1 MTAAPVGTI
10 DADDAADVGRVLSK
24 GRDQTRI
31 GHAADLA
38 VAAVDRHDAADV
50 AVAKD
55 VTAVRIV
62 LLYAAAG
69 KATGQTA
76 HKPAAEHVAL
86 AGLAVVQHNILAVA
100 DKAADEITLEGAGV
114 GQCAGFFVEARLDLL
129 LELGLSQVAA
139 GHAFA
144 ALQGHALAVAR
155 NAAEELPQHQ
165 AARIARGIAL
175 IVGAR
180 ADRAVVPQARQARRA
195 GICACRK
202 QVADDTAR
210 KAVAGHKA
218 VVDDVRITVR
228 FHLGSVHRAEHA
240 AHADAAPEGVLV
252 IRLGRRSGVAGLLG
266 LLVCRCGRFHVFR
279 VLVHKQTRHRHVR
292 RNGQVLH
299 NGLGFGY
306 GNADETAN
314 AARLVCIIGIV
325 FVIYGLVFCCSLR
338 CSGSVVKRQRRGHQC
353 TRRGVRAAGQGAV
366 FQRAGIDAAECANS
380 THIAPVLVVGIFQRR
395 DEFCG
400 RQPELVCLRQ
410 RIGGDGLGL
419 DVDLNVRVAQ
429 CDVRNFALVL
439 ADKADIVV
447 GQHVLL
453 CPAGFC
459 NGLAA
464 QLQIED
470 GHTGRLG
477 CKDRC
482 FARKYDIF
490 SQLRDR
496 RPGDRVI
503 EGRHLGRRVLIT
515 RRAVDRDA
523 AARPVQAG
531 AVAGL
536 RGQRV
541 GALVGNLPIRRPAQ
555 VVQMAEIFQVCRD
568 RRAALGQQGVFLV
581 RRFLFAGCVGV
592 AVVLPRL
599 GAHGNVD
606 VLRVVQ
612 QAGDAVQARGGNL
625 CVDLTR
631 TQQRRVRHG
640 VQRQHKAALVVA

>member
-1 MTAAPVGTI
+1 MTAAPVGII

-76 HKPAAEHVAL
+76 HKPAAEYVAL

-114 GQCAGFFVEARLDLL
+114 GQCPGCVEARLDLL
-129 LELGLSQVAA
+129 LELGLGQVAA

-144 ALQGHALAVAR
+144 AFQGHAPAVAR

-165 AARIARGIAL
+165 AARIALGITF

-180 ADRAVVPQARQARRA
+180 ADRAVVPQARQALRA

-202 QVADDTAR
+202 QVADDAAR
-210 KAVAGHKA
+210 KAIAGHKA
-218 VVDDVRITVR
+218 VVDDVRFTVC
-228 FHLGSVHRAEHA
+228 FHLGSVHRAKHA
-240 AHADAAPEGVLV
+240 AHADAAPEGGLV
-252 IRLGRRSGVAGLLG
+252 TRLGCRGSVAGLLG
-266 LLVCRCGRFHVFR
+266 LLVCRCGRFHAFR
-279 VLVHKQTRHRHVR
+279 VLVHKQTRYRHVR

-299 NGLGFGY
+299 DGIGFGY

-325 FVIYGLVFCCSLR
+325 FAIDVQRFLFALR
-338 CSGSVVKRQRRGHQC
+338 CGGSVVKRQRRGHQR

-366 FQRAGIDAAECANS
+366 FQRADVDAAECADGA
-380 THIAPVLVVGIFQRR
+380 HIAPVLVVLRQRR
-395 DEFCG
+395 DEFG
-400 RQPELVCLRQ
+400 RGQLELVFAR
-410 RIGGDGLGL
+410 RRTGGEGLGL

-429 CDVRNFALVL
+429 CDVRNVALVL
-439 ADKADIVV
+439 TDKADIVV
-447 GQHVLL
+447 GQLFL
-453 CPAGFC
+453 PFPAGFC

-477 CKDRC
+477 CNTRC
-482 FARKYDIF
+482 FALKFDF
-490 SQLRDR
+490 FAQLRDR

-503 EGRHLGRRVLIT
+503 EGRHLGRRVLPT
-515 RRAVDRDA
+515 RGAVDRDA

-536 RGQRV
+536 GGQHV

-555 VVQMAEIFQVCRD
+555 VVQMAEIFQVGLF

-612 QAGDAVQARGGNL
+612 QAGDAVQARGGNFSA
-625 CVDLTR
+625 VLTR
-631 TQQRRVRHG
+631 AQQRRVRHG
-640 VQRQHKAALVVA
+640 IQRQHKAALVVA

>member
-1 MTAAPVGTI
+1 M
-10 DADDAADVGRVLSK
+10 
-24 GRDQTRI
+24 
-31 GHAADLA
+31 
-38 VAAVDRHDAADV
+38 
-50 AVAKD
+50 
-55 VTAVRIV
+55 
-62 LLYAAAG
+62 YAAAG

-86 AGLAVVQHNILAVA
+86 AGLAVVQRNILAVA
-100 DKAADEITLEGAGV
+100 DKAADEIALEGACV
-114 GQCAGFFVEARLDLL
+114 GQCAVFVEARLDLL
-129 LELGLSQVAA
+129 LELGLGQVAA
-139 GHAFA
+139 DHAFA
-144 ALQGHALAVAR
+144 ALQGHAPAVAR

-165 AARIARGIAL
+165 AARIARGIAF

-202 QVADDTAR
+202 QVADDAAR
-210 KAVAGHKA
+210 EAVAGHKA
-218 VVDDVRITVR
+218 VVDDVRIAVR
-228 FHLGSVHRAEHA
+228 CHLDRVHRAEHA
-240 AHADAAPEGVLV
+240 AHADAAPERVLA
-252 IRLGRRSGVAGLLG
+252 IRPGCRGSVAGLLG
-266 LLVCRCGRFHVFR
+266 LLVWRCGRFHVFR

-299 NGLGFGY
+299 DGIRCFGY

-314 AARLVCIIGIV
+314 AARLVCIIGIAFAASV
-325 FVIYGLVFCCSLR
+325 LRLRFALR
-338 CSGSVVKRQRRGHQC
+338 CGGFVVKRQRRGHQR
-353 TRRGVRAAGQGAV
+353 TGRGVRAAGQGAV
-366 FQRAGIDAAECANS
+366 FQRAGVDAAECADS
-380 THIAPVLVVGIFQRR
+380 THIAPVLVVLRQRR
-395 DEFCG
+395 DEFG
-400 RQPELVCLRQ
+400 RGQLELVCLRQ
-410 RIGGDGLGL
+410 RTGGNSLGL

-429 CDVRNFALVL
+429 CDVRNFAIVL

-447 GQHVLL
+447 GQLVLL
-453 CPAGFC
+453 CLAGFC

-477 CKDRC
+477 CNTRC
-482 FARKYDIF
+482 FARKFDF
-490 SQLRDR
+490 FAQLRDR

-503 EGRHLGRRVLIT
+503 EGRHLGRRVPLT
-515 RRAVDRDA
+515 RRAVDRNA
-523 AARPVQAG
+523 AARPVQTG

-536 RGQRV
+536 GGQRV
-541 GALVGNLPIRRPAQ
+541 GALAGNLPTGRPAQ
-555 VVQMAEIFQVCRD
+555 VVQMAEIFQVSRD

-581 RRFLFAGCVGV
+581 RRFLFAGCVGI

-612 QAGDAVQARGGNL
+612 QTGDAVQARGGNL
-625 CVDLTR
+625 VVLTR